1 MTGELVGINLKTS
14 ARAKF
19 FLIAPELAGLAE
31 QAKSMAGSS
40 STTSVSHHHALTSA
54 VFTREEIRINATRNS
69 FLQAFFLVFPKSVLT
84 TSHGLQLAVVCIH
97 QLFQ

>member
-1 MTGELVGINLKTS
+1 VTGELVGINLKTS

-54 VFTREEIRINATRNS
+54 VLAREEKIR
-69 FLQAFFLVFPKSVLT
+69 
-84 TSHGLQLAVVCIH
+84 AVIDHNGELH
-97 QLFQ
+97 QSI